1 MLSNR
6 IGLQTL
12 DAAKAHLSL
21 AWLEAEYGP
30 GPQSAVFDFDGVLTS
45 PIEDLAYKL
54 PESTGERAILEREA
68 KRYSISAEL
77 YGTRY
82 LRHLVLQ
89 AALEER
95 RELPEAGPL
104 LGLARELTDTRQ
116 PFFILTAR
124 SGRAAVGRLMAYL
137 DHHRLEPQEIFCVGR
152 VPKGR
157 QLALVG
163 STVPNGTRVIYFEDT
178 VRHARNSNKQDNPAV
193 STVLV
198 SWDPSPWQEAM
209 ALVSRV
215 LHLSVDASAVR
226 KVA

>member
-6 IGLQTL
+6 IGLQTI
-12 DAAKAHLSL
+12 DAANAHFSL
-21 AWLEAEYGP
+21 AWLEAEYGL

-45 PIEDLAYKL
+45 PVEDLAYKL
-54 PESTGERAILEREA
+54 PERSGERAILEREA
-68 KRYSISAEL
+68 KRYSIAAEL

-95 RELPEAGPL
+95 GELPEAGPL
-104 LGLARELTDTRQ
+104 MGLARELTDTRR

-137 DHHRLEPQEIFCVGR
+137 DHHGLEPQEIFCVGR

-163 STVPNGTRVIYFEDT
+163 STVPNGTGVVYFEDT

-198 SWDPSPWQEAM
+198 SWDPPPWEEAE

-226 KVA
+226 NVA